1 MPLWVG
7 LPLTNAPH
15 AYRPEPLHLT
25 HVPSRSFGC
34 DKSYMPTSYCGVT
47 GVWIANDGINTH
59 EPCMIRPS
67 GVRVNVPQP
76 VIQLMTIIVVKSA
89 NSVTTTKSLTL
100 LRRAIALA

>member
-1 MPLWVG
+1 
-7 LPLTNAPH
+7 
-15 AYRPEPLHLT
+15 
-25 HVPSRSFGC
+25 
-34 DKSYMPTSYCGVT
+34 
-47 GVWIANDGINTH
+47 
-59 EPCMIRPS
+59 MIRPS